1 MAGYLK
7 IENYINVGMQ
17 AVMIESS
24 VIHLVELHEL
34 LILIRAADVWALSPL
49 SFCSMQIYS
58 QLADTLFSL

>member
-34 LILIRAADVWALSPL
+34 LILIRAADV
-49 SFCSMQIYS
+49 
-58 QLADTLFSL
+58 